1 MATKG
6 GLILGQDLVA
16 VRGICRPSRRGAVM
30 PNPGQP
36 TIRQGDTGDVVRR
49 LQRALSRGS
58 DRGLTVDGVF
68 GWQTESGVVEFQ
80 KAESLMPDGV
90 VGPLTWQALPD
101 GGPMPLLDQGST
113 GDVVRR
119 LQTVLTVGAPGEW
132 GTTPQGVDGDFG
144 PNTRASV
151 EAFQRW
157 GAVSVDGVVG
167 DQTWEVSLHAAGAT
181 LESEVGLNFVI
192 G

>member
-1 MATKG
+1 
-6 GLILGQDLVA
+6 
-16 VRGICRPSRRGAVM
+16 M

-36 TIRQGDTGDVVRR
+36 TIRQGATGDVVRR
-49 LQRALSRGS
+49 LQRALSRGI
-58 DRGLTVDGVF
+58 DRGLNVDGVF

-80 KAESLMPDGV
+80 KADSLTPDGV
-90 VGPLTWQALPD
+90 VGPFTWNALPD
-101 GGPMPLLDQGST
+101 GGPMPLLAEGST
-113 GDVVRR
+113 GDVVRH
-119 LQTVLTVGAPGEW
+119 LQTLLTVGAAGQW

-144 PNTRASV
+144 PYTRASV

-157 GAVSVDGVVG
+157 GGVGVDGVVG

>member
-1 MATKG
+1 
-6 GLILGQDLVA
+6 
-16 VRGICRPSRRGAVM
+16 M

-90 VGPLTWQALPD
+90 VGPLT
-101 GGPMPLLDQGST
+101 
-113 GDVVRR
+113 
-119 LQTVLTVGAPGEW
+119 
-132 GTTPQGVDGDFG
+132 
-144 PNTRASV
+144 
-151 EAFQRW
+151 
-157 GAVSVDGVVG
+157 
-167 DQTWEVSLHAAGAT
+167 
-181 LESEVGLNFVI
+181 
-192 G
+192 